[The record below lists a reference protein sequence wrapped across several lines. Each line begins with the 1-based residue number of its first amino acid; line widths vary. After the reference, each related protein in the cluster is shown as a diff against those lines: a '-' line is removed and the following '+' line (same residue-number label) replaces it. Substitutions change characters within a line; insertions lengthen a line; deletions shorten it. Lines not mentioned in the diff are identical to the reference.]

1 MIFDKNLCACVEK
14 KQKSNSSTLA
24 DSKGKRV
31 RENKMYM
38 VLSTNLYIYTFSC
51 IFPRPAAAFWV
62 GRKSSSNRS
71 SRKVLCLIVQKV
83 VQKLAENYFLCR
95 KNTRARCR
103 GCGKI
108 HYEKMHSGQNTI
120 WKKRHLGKNTM
131 EKGVEVSAKYV
142 TKKCISGKIKWKKR
156 HLGQNTMEKGVE
168 VSAKDIT
175 QKCIVVKIQW
185 KKNGFRA
192 K

>member
-1 MIFDKNLCACVEK
+1 MRTPLMRLLVLTEDDLRQKSLCLRRKKNKNLIRRPWLTARESALEK
-14 KQKSNSSTLA
+14 IKCTWSSTKISVPASKKKKKSNSSTLA

-83 VQKLAENYFLCR
+83 VQKLAENDFLCR
-95 KNTRARCR
+95 KNTRERCR
-103 GCGKI
+103 GCGKR
-108 HYEKMHSGQNTI
+108 HYEKMHCGQNTI
-120 WKKRHLGKNTM
+120 
-131 EKGVEVSAKYV
+131 
-142 TKKCISGKIKWKKR
+142 
-156 HLGQNTMEKGVE
+156 
-168 VSAKDIT
+168 
-175 QKCIVVKIQW
+175 
-185 KKNGFRA
+185 
-192 K
+192 

>member
-1 MIFDKNLCACVEK
+1 MYMIFDKNLCACVEK

-51 IFPRPAAAFWV
+51 IFPRPAAARFGSV
-62 GRKSSSNRS
+62 VKAAATGS

-95 KNTRARCR
+95 KNTRERCR

-108 HYEKMHSGQNTI
+108 HYEKMHSGQNTMK
-120 WKKRHLGKNTM
+120 KKRYLGQNTM
-131 EKGVEVSAKYV
+131 EKGVVASAKYI
-142 TKKCISGKIKWKKR
+142 TKKCISGKIK
-156 HLGQNTMEKGVE
+156 
-168 VSAKDIT
+168 
-175 QKCIVVKIQW
+175 
-185 KKNGFRA
+185 
-192 K
+192 

>member
-1 MIFDKNLCACVEK
+1 VPASKK

-83 VQKLAENYFLCR
+83 VQKLAENDFLCR
-95 KNTRARCR
+95 KNTRERCR
-103 GCGKI
+103 GCGKR
-108 HYEKMHSGQNTI
+108 HYEKMHCGQNAI
-120 WKKRHLGKNTM
+120 KKKGILGQNAM
-131 EKGVEVSAKYV
+131 EKGVEVSANYNA
-142 TKKCISGKIKWKKR
+142 KKCISSKIK
-156 HLGQNTMEKGVE
+156 
-168 VSAKDIT
+168 
-175 QKCIVVKIQW
+175 
-185 KKNGFRA
+185 
-192 K
+192 

>member
-1 MIFDKNLCACVEK
+1 MYMIFDKNLCACVEK
-14 KQKSNSSTLA
+14 NKNLIRRPWLTA
-24 DSKGKRV
+24 
-31 RENKMYM
+31 RESALEKIKCTWYFQ
-38 VLSTNLYIYTFSC
+38 LIYIYTFSC

-108 HYEKMHSGQNTI
+108 HYEKMHSGQNTM
-120 WKKRHLGKNTM
+120 KK
-131 EKGVEVSAKYV
+131 KG
-142 TKKCISGKIKWKKR
+142 I
-156 HLGQNTMEKGVE
+156 
-168 VSAKDIT
+168 
-175 QKCIVVKIQW
+175 
-185 KKNGFRA
+185 
-192 K
+192 

>member
-1 MIFDKNLCACVEK
+1 MPASKK

-38 VLSTNLYIYTFSC
+38 VLSTSLYIYTFSC

-95 KNTRARCR
+95 KNTRERCR
-103 GCGKI
+103 GFGKI
-108 HYEKMHSGQNTI
+108 HHENMH
-120 WKKRHLGKNTM
+120 
-131 EKGVEVSAKYV
+131 
-142 TKKCISGKIKWKKR
+142 C
-156 HLGQNTMEKGVE
+156 GQNTMEKRYLGQNTIEKGVV
-168 VSAKDIT
+168 VSAKYIT
-175 QKCIVVKIQW
+175 KKGISGKI
-185 KKNGFRA
+185 K
-192 K
+192 